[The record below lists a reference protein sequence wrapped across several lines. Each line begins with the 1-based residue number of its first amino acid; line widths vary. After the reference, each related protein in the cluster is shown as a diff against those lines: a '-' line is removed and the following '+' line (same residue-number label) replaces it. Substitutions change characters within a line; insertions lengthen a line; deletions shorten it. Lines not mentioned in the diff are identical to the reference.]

1 VGYAVLAVIAGFCAV
16 WFISTGVRLWRG
28 HGRPLS
34 SWIRT
39 GGLFD
44 AHALAGYDR
53 GILVLGVAFA
63 CFTVLLGGAAA
74 LGVPG
79 KSTPAA
85 EIAVYCVAIAGIL
98 VTITLFGGIYYFN
111 RPRSLVPPQ
120 LRDQVGVT
128 EGRRRDRAARRA
140 AGPSRQPPRT
150 GRRKRP

>member
-16 WFISTGVRLWRG
+16 WFIRTGVRLWRG
-28 HGRPLS
+28 HGRSLS

-53 GILVLGVAFA
+53 GILVLGVTFA

-74 LGVPG
+74 LGMPG

-98 VTITLFGGIYYFN
+98 VSITLFGGIYYFN
-111 RPRSLVPPQ
+111 RPKSLVPPG
-120 LRDQVGVT
+120 LRDQPGVT
-128 EGRRRDRAARRA
+128 EGRRRDRAGRRA
-140 AGPSRQPPRT
+140 ARATRQPQRT
-150 GRRKRP
+150 GKRKRP